1 MMRVLLAI
9 VILVLFLTSC
19 ETVND
24 NNPASSL
31 QNVLLLDAVI
41 PHDRYVELLSNRW
54 SDEEVPV
61 DLYTSGTRLRGTME
75 AQGAG
80 SRYHSRWSFK
90 LELDEGNTLQRLNVS
105 NLSAQIFDD
114 SRLRT
119 LLAVEVFA
127 ALGFHTFDFHPVFL
141 KVNGRNFG
149 LYLQIERFERPWFE
163 RRGVPVFELIKCGFG
178 ARFSYKDGLHLAK
191 YFEKEI
197 PDNDNLN
204 NFGDFIRA
212 LDEADPDHIFE
223 DVGRWLD
230 IQQYL
235 RYHAASSV
243 LNHVDGFTNN
253 LFFYRDSPGTPY
265 RVIPWDFDK
274 LMYEPNDVGLMGG
287 NDIIWKLLQN
297 DSCVTM
303 YKQELRHIID
313 SVIVPERLFPVLDA
327 FTDRI
332 SAAHQLDP
340 ELGKSGID
348 LWRESNRLKM
358 YLMQRRLYFR
368 NNIATITRLPRQ

>member
-1 MMRVLLAI
+1 MRAQLTILCLGLLLAA
-9 VILVLFLTSC
+9 C

-24 NNPASSL
+24 GNPASDL
-31 QNVLLLDAVI
+31 TAVPVFDAVV
-41 PHDRYVELLSNRW
+41 PQDRYVELLSNRW

-61 DLYTSGTRLRGTME
+61 EIFIAGSRFRGTLE

-90 LELDEGNTLQRLNVS
+90 LELEDNATINGLNVS
-105 NLSAQIFDD
+105 NLSGQIFDD

-119 LLAVEVFA
+119 LLAVEVFS

-141 KVNGRNFG
+141 QLNGRNYG

-163 RRGVPVFELIKCGFG
+163 RRDVPVFELIKSGFG
-178 ARFSYKDGLHLAK
+178 ARFTYRDGLHLAK

-212 LDEADPDHIFE
+212 LDTADPDRIFA

-230 IQQYL
+230 IPQYL
-235 RYHAASSV
+235 RYHAAASV

-253 LFFYRDSPGTPY
+253 LFFYRATPAAPFQ
-265 RVIPWDFDK
+265 VIPWDFDK
-274 LMYEPNDVGLMGG
+274 VLYEPNDVGLMGG

-297 DSCVTM
+297 DSCVTL
-303 YKQELRHIID
+303 YKQELWHIVD
-313 SVIVPERLFPVLDA
+313 SVLLPERIFPLLDA
-327 FTDRI
+327 FTARI
-332 SAAHQLDP
+332 AAAHALDP
-340 ELGKSGID
+340 DLGESGISLD
-348 LWRESNRLKM
+348 RESNRLKT
-358 YLMQRRLYFR
+358 YLMERREFYR

>member
-1 MMRVLLAI
+1 MRAKLSIVCLALLLA
-9 VILVLFLTSC
+9 SC
-19 ETVND
+19 ETVSD
-24 NNPASSL
+24 SNPASTL
-31 QNVLLLDAVI
+31 DDIPVLDAVI
-41 PHDRYVELLSNRW
+41 PQDRYVELLSNRW

-61 DLYTSGTRLRGTME
+61 DIFVSRKRHRGTFE

-90 LELDEGNTLQRLNVS
+90 LELDQGTTLNGLNVS

-119 LLAVEVFA
+119 FLAVEVFS

-141 KVNGRNFG
+141 QLNGRNLG
-149 LYLQIERFERPWFE
+149 LYLQIERFEQAWFTS
-163 RRGVPVFELIKCGFG
+163 RNLPVFELIKSGFG
-178 ARFSYKDGLHLAK
+178 ARFSYREGLHLAR

-204 NFGDFIRA
+204 NFGDFIHA
-212 LDEADPDHIFE
+212 LDAADPDNIFE

-230 IQQYL
+230 IPQYL
-235 RYHAASSV
+235 RYHAAASV

-253 LFFYRDSPGTPY
+253 LFFYRATPDAPY
-265 RVIPWDFDK
+265 TVIPWDFDK

-297 DSCVTM
+297 DSCVTL
-303 YKQELRHIID
+303 YKRELWRIVD
-313 SVIVPERLFPVLDA
+313 SVITPERLFPLLDGFA
-327 FTDRI
+327 DRI
-332 SAAHQLDP
+332 AAAHALDP
-340 ELGKSGID
+340 ELGQSGIY
-348 LWRESNRLKM
+348 LGSELNRLKA
-358 YLMQRRLYFR
+358 YLMERRTYFR

>member
-1 MMRVLLAI
+1 MRRLLTIVLPAL
-9 VILVLFLTSC
+9 LFASC
-19 ETVND
+19 DTVND
-24 NNPASSL
+24 SNPASSL
-31 QNVLLLDAVI
+31 KDIVVLDAVV

-61 DLYTSGTRLRGTME
+61 DLYTEGSRLRGTLK

-80 SRYHSRWSFK
+80 SRYHARWSFK
-90 LELDEGNTLQRLNVS
+90 LELEEGSTLQGLNVS

-119 LLAVEVFA
+119 LLATEVFS
-127 ALGFHTFDFHPVFL
+127 ALGFFTFDFHPVFL
-141 KVNGRNFG
+141 KVNNRNFG

-163 RRGVPVFELIKCGFG
+163 RRGVAVSELIKCGFG
-178 ARFSYKDGLHLAK
+178 ARFSYEDGLHLAK

-197 PDNDNLN
+197 PDDDNLN

-212 LDEADPDHIFE
+212 LDAADPDHIFA
-223 DVGRWLD
+223 DVGHMLD
-230 IQQYL
+230 IPQYL

-253 LFFYRDSPGTPY
+253 LFFYRDSPNEPY

-297 DSCVTM
+297 DSCVTL
-303 YKQELRHIID
+303 YKQELWHIID
-313 SVIVPERLFPVLDA
+313 SVIVPERIFPVLDA
-327 FTDRI
+327 FAERI
-332 SAAHQLDP
+332 SAAHELDP
-340 ELGKSGID
+340 ELGESGIN
-348 LWRESNRLKM
+348 LGRESNRLKT
-358 YLMQRRLYFR
+358 YLMQRRLFFR